1 MAKRGRMSDDEK
13 LFLDQ
18 YLDSKTDEEL
28 AQTLDR
34 TVAFVAKYRKTK
46 PHTVFSEEQD
56 DIIVKLHSLYFWKE
70 ILTQLSTNELKSFE
84 ARWVALHQQFQDV
97 LPTDQ
102 MQIKD
107 LITLEILINRVLT
120 EKQKVMSTIDRL
132 EQQLKR
138 EEERPIEFQDTN
150 LMLNIETQLN
160 AAMASQNA
168 RTTEHM
174 KLQEKKDAKF
184 KDLKATRDQRFKQLE
199 DSRKS
204 FFDLMKILD
213 EKDSRDKEGRQI
225 ELMKLAATKKRGD
238 LGEYTEYEDGTV
250 DRPLLNSDTTIGEND
265 E

>member
-1 MAKRGRMSDDEK
+1 MG
-13 LFLDQ
+13 
-18 YLDSKTDEEL
+18 
-28 AQTLDR
+28 
-34 TVAFVAKYRKTK
+34 FVSKYRKTK
-46 PHTVFSEEQD
+46 PHLEVTEEQD
-56 DIIVKLHSLYFWKE
+56 DILVNLHNIYFWKE
-70 ILTQLSTNELKSFE
+70 ILTQISQDEIKGFE
-84 ARWVALHQQFQDV
+84 SRWVALNQQFQDI

-102 MQIKD
+102 MQMKD
-107 LITLEILINRVLT
+107 LIMLEILINRVLT
-120 EKQKVMSTIDRL
+120 EKHTVLSTISRL
-132 EQQLKR
+132 ERQLKR
-138 EEERPIEFQDTN
+138 EEDRSIELQDTN

-204 FFDLMKILD
+204 FFDLLRVLD
-213 EKDSRDKEGRQI
+213 EKESRDKEGRQI
-225 ELMKLAATKKRGD
+225 ELMKIAAKKKQDD

-250 DRPLLNSDTTIGEND
+250 DRPMLNEDTVEQED